1 MKRFALFCSFAFA
14 CSARSSLETS
24 GAVGGGS
31 AGASSSDGAST
42 SSSSSTGG
50 GGSGGSGGQSNCSAL
65 TLDGEPYLVPF
76 AKNASAPE
84 LGAANEQELFLTWR
98 AQDGALV
105 ANTSLTPSSVWP
117 DPFDSSV
124 VLVPSVSSFVVGPSP
139 YGSAGFFRDNQGS
152 FWLTAA
158 VGTFDFIPLYNSPTE
173 PLYVA
178 SNQEVV
184 FFSRNDGLFMT
195 TESYGP
201 SGSISYDP
209 PFCIASKSL
218 ASAIPLAGGEFLV
231 ASVDSAEPGQSCFG
245 QGFEL
250 GTNVVTRRYAELQD
264 GVVVEQFPQVE
275 PLLHLGLAPTTF
287 GSWLVY
293 QTDGSTAESMPPIYA
308 YRLDASGVRLPASS
322 DPMPLTESGL
332 YTSELA
338 IATMGDA
345 LVIATIDS
353 VDPSAPVVVLRRFEA
368 DGSPGPVTSFAT
380 NAAWLTGHLRM
391 VGTRDGQSLL
401 LAWSAELDA
410 SVAVAKVECS
420 P

>member
-1 MKRFALFCSFAFA
+1 MKRFALLCSFAFA

-24 GAVGGGS
+24 GAVGGS
-31 AGASSSDGAST
+31 AGSSSSDGAST
-42 SSSSSTGG
+42 ASSNSTGG
-50 GGSGGSGGQSNCSAL
+50 GGSGGQSNCSTFA
-65 TLDGEPYLVPF
+65 LDGEPYLVPF
-76 AKNASAPE
+76 ARNASAPE
-84 LGAANEQELFLTWR
+84 VGSANDVELFLTWR

-139 YGSAGFFRDNQGS
+139 YGSAGVFRDAEGS
-152 FWLTAA
+152 FWLSAA
-158 VGTFDFIPLYNSPTE
+158 VGTFDFLPLYDSPTE

-178 SNQEVV
+178 SNQEVI
-184 FFSRNDGLFMT
+184 FFSRNDGLYMT

-201 SGSISYDP
+201 SGLISYDP
-209 PFCIASKSL
+209 PFCIASKAL
-218 ASAIPLAGGEFLV
+218 ASAIPLAFGEFLV

-293 QTDGSTAESMPPIYA
+293 QTDGSTSETMPPIYA
-308 YRLDASGVRLPASS
+308 YRLDSSGARLSGSS
-322 DPMPLTESGL
+322 EPLALTLAGESS
-332 YTSELA
+332 SELA
-338 IATMGDA
+338 LATMGDA
-345 LVIATIDS
+345 LVIATIDA

-368 DGSPGPVTSFAT
+368 DGSPGPATSFPT

-391 VGTRDGQSLL
+391 VGTQDGQSLL
-401 LAWSAELDA
+401 LSWSAELDA
-410 SVAVAKVECS
+410 SVAVAKVECR